1 MENTNNTSEESVHP
15 ERGTEQAVEEDVADG
30 EDTSVVT
37 VDPNGGTELEVNED
51 NVEGSLTAVK
61 ADTDPREGGSKS
73 TDSKDGKTQPG
84 EGTPAE
90 GGTSSKDKERGDS
103 EVGTGSKFLRL
114 PIFAGSSSVE
124 LDDKVELPEDPP
136 EVPFQEDDGLGDS
149 LWTIQKRQ
157 GQIELEH
164 SEESNPDGGRAASE
178 EQRNNEESDLMKN
191 DDGEIEKS
199 VSSDREG
206 ENKYKVK
213 LDQTSKSDKHRTP
226 GKGKES
232 KSRNYRS
239 NQTLFTS
246 HKSKKTDLYSDIDD
260 SIAVPTSSAV
270 FEKNSQGVSE
280 KSKKHSEKT
289 ASSKV
294 KVGDKSICSDM
305 FDDRTQDSVSDL
317 GKLED
322 LDDFKLEKSPKPGD
336 LPTYSNP
343 LVEDV
348 KFEYEDSNDSVPSTS
363 WSDAGIGSAII
374 TQEQYSDK
382 KWRMDKVQSMDQELN
397 SKPSSHKSPRGSRRR
412 SDSKGKEQDPGLLI
426 TVAGGSED
434 RSVAEKREKN
444 TEIYEQQK
452 FRKNESDKESS
463 KDRREK
469 SSSKS
474 RSYHREDDSDH
485 NKFKSRK
492 HRSRSRS
499 KERRR
504 RSRSRERRERS
515 RSREKQ
521 DGSRSQQKSSK
532 SKDKRERSRSIEHKS
547 RERRERSRS
556 WERKEGS
563 KSTEKRQRSRSRERR
578 KSKRDRSR
586 SVERR
591 RERSRSSE
599 RRHDRSRSVERK
611 HDQHKQEQTRSAER
625 RRDHSRSVE
634 RRQSTDE
641 RHSRSMERSSKKN
654 RREKS
659 SEKRKSRDLNSS
671 PHRQEIE
678 ERLEQEEKL
687 DVFSYGIKRLH
698 DGKNKKKKKLRTT
711 ETEPIVILSDDE
723 LDSTPKMKSDRS
735 SLKQKTN
742 SDERDLN
749 RIEPIITARSSS
761 NHRTKDKS
769 EAREPPLPTEEVI
782 QPPMP
787 PAISNVIKVLT
798 DSKEP
803 KRSKSRHKE
812 VEEDIFS
819 REEAKTKESER
830 HRSFDEEMEDRS
842 FEQECAYDPAFPTV
856 DMEESPT
863 EDQPIVLEEAAE
875 PIQMTVNP
883 LLHKELPMQS
893 ISPLPGPPPPP
904 MPGQGLLGE
913 PSILL
918 PASAG
923 EPSQSM
929 LPGAGQQIPLQLRML
944 APGFAAQQPGGLP
957 PQRQLIMNHPV
968 FINRPGS
975 FPHLQQLPP
984 GHPLQPR
991 LVSTPGGMV
1000 TMQNQFPHRIPSLVS
1015 VPGQHGLLNGA
1026 LDHLSHDPHL
1036 ILTSDPHGDPRLHHP
1051 HPPHPHPEHRVISIR
1066 PEVPVV
1072 PMSVHDN
1079 MPLSIASSEALSMNQ
1094 PNIIPSVSQLEQISQ
1109 ITKLLNTQA
1118 QLAMFGKE
1126 SKGLEHHEH
1135 KQEPM
1140 EQKNSNNVFKVP
1152 LPPILTHTLNKVKS
1166 EKENMEMVDMDM
1178 SSPQDNGNIEIPT
1191 SSSEKSERSR
1201 RRDKKK
1207 SHRHR
1212 QDRHRT
1218 SHEDRHRS
1226 SHEDSVTSTVE
1237 KTYDQIMEE
1246 MNSVDEIPS
1255 SAVELTNKEKYLR
1268 KLHLQER
1275 VVDEVKT
1282 ALKPFYS
1289 AKKVNKEQYKEIL
1302 RRAVPKVCH
1311 SKSGDINPVKIRA
1324 LVDAYVAKFNR
1335 NMSPPKDENEDQPK
1349 KAQ

>member
-1 MENTNNTSEESVHP
+1 
-15 ERGTEQAVEEDVADG
+15 
-30 EDTSVVT
+30 
-37 VDPNGGTELEVNED
+37 
-51 NVEGSLTAVK
+51 
-61 ADTDPREGGSKS
+61 
-73 TDSKDGKTQPG
+73 
-84 EGTPAE
+84 
-90 GGTSSKDKERGDS
+90 
-103 EVGTGSKFLRL
+103 
-114 PIFAGSSSVE
+114 
-124 LDDKVELPEDPP
+124 
-136 EVPFQEDDGLGDS
+136 
-149 LWTIQKRQ
+149 
-157 GQIELEH
+157 
-164 SEESNPDGGRAASE
+164 
-178 EQRNNEESDLMKN
+178 
-191 DDGEIEKS
+191 
-199 VSSDREG
+199 
-206 ENKYKVK
+206 
-213 LDQTSKSDKHRTP
+213 
-226 GKGKES
+226 
-232 KSRNYRS
+232 
-239 NQTLFTS
+239 
-246 HKSKKTDLYSDIDD
+246 
-260 SIAVPTSSAV
+260 
-270 FEKNSQGVSE
+270 
-280 KSKKHSEKT
+280 
-289 ASSKV
+289 
-294 KVGDKSICSDM
+294 
-305 FDDRTQDSVSDL
+305 
-317 GKLED
+317 
-322 LDDFKLEKSPKPGD
+322 
-336 LPTYSNP
+336 
-343 LVEDV
+343 
-348 KFEYEDSNDSVPSTS
+348 
-363 WSDAGIGSAII
+363 
-374 TQEQYSDK
+374 
-382 KWRMDKVQSMDQELN
+382 
-397 SKPSSHKSPRGSRRR
+397 
-412 SDSKGKEQDPGLLI
+412 
-426 TVAGGSED
+426 
-434 RSVAEKREKN
+434 
-444 TEIYEQQK
+444 
-452 FRKNESDKESS
+452 
-463 KDRREK
+463 
-469 SSSKS
+469 
-474 RSYHREDDSDH
+474 
-485 NKFKSRK
+485 
-492 HRSRSRS
+492 
-499 KERRR
+499 
-504 RSRSRERRERS
+504 
-515 RSREKQ
+515 
-521 DGSRSQQKSSK
+521 
-532 SKDKRERSRSIEHKS
+532 
-547 RERRERSRS
+547 
-556 WERKEGS
+556 
-563 KSTEKRQRSRSRERR
+563 
-578 KSKRDRSR
+578 
-586 SVERR
+586 
-591 RERSRSSE
+591 
-599 RRHDRSRSVERK
+599 
-611 HDQHKQEQTRSAER
+611 
-625 RRDHSRSVE
+625 
-634 RRQSTDE
+634 
-641 RHSRSMERSSKKN
+641 MERSSKKS

-659 SEKRKSRDLNSS
+659 NEKRKSRDSRDLISS
-671 PHRQEIE
+671 PQRQDIE

-698 DGKNKKKKKLRTT
+698 DGKNKKKKKLKTT

-723 LDSTPKMKSDRS
+723 LDSTPKMRSDRTS
-735 SLKQKTN
+735 IKQKTN
-742 SDERDLN
+742 SDDRDLN

-761 NHRTKDKS
+761 NHHTKDKS
-769 EAREPPLPTEEVI
+769 ETREPPLPTEEVI

-787 PAISNVIKVLT
+787 QAISNVIKVLT

-812 VEEDIFS
+812 VEDIFL

-830 HRSFDEEMEDRS
+830 HRSFDEEMDDRS
-842 FEQECAYDPAFPTV
+842 FEEECAYDPAFPTV

-875 PIQMTVNP
+875 PIEMTVNP

-923 EPSQSM
+923 EPPQSM
-929 LPGAGQQIPLQLRML
+929 LPGTGQQIPLQLRML

-975 FPHLQQLPP
+975 FPHLQQLPA
-984 GHPLQPR
+984 GHPLHPR

-1000 TMQNQFPHRIPSLVS
+1000 TMQNQFPPRIPSLVS

-1051 HPPHPHPEHRVISIR
+1051 HPPHPEHRVISIR

-1201 RRDKKK
+1201 RRDKKR

-1237 KTYDQIMEE
+1237 KTYDQIMDE

>member
-1 MENTNNTSEESVHP
+1 M
-15 ERGTEQAVEEDVADG
+15 
-30 EDTSVVT
+30 
-37 VDPNGGTELEVNED
+37 PN
-51 NVEGSLTAVK
+51 
-61 ADTDPREGGSKS
+61 
-73 TDSKDGKTQPG
+73 
-84 EGTPAE
+84 
-90 GGTSSKDKERGDS
+90 
-103 EVGTGSKFLRL
+103 
-114 PIFAGSSSVE
+114 IF
-124 LDDKVELPEDPP
+124 
-136 EVPFQEDDGLGDS
+136 
-149 LWTIQKRQ
+149 
-157 GQIELEH
+157 
-164 SEESNPDGGRAASE
+164 
-178 EQRNNEESDLMKN
+178 
-191 DDGEIEKS
+191 
-199 VSSDREG
+199 
-206 ENKYKVK
+206 
-213 LDQTSKSDKHRTP
+213 
-226 GKGKES
+226 
-232 KSRNYRS
+232 
-239 NQTLFTS
+239 
-246 HKSKKTDLYSDIDD
+246 
-260 SIAVPTSSAV
+260 
-270 FEKNSQGVSE
+270 
-280 KSKKHSEKT
+280 
-289 ASSKV
+289 
-294 KVGDKSICSDM
+294 
-305 FDDRTQDSVSDL
+305 
-317 GKLED
+317 
-322 LDDFKLEKSPKPGD
+322 
-336 LPTYSNP
+336 
-343 LVEDV
+343 
-348 KFEYEDSNDSVPSTS
+348 
-363 WSDAGIGSAII
+363 
-374 TQEQYSDK
+374 SDK
-382 KWRMDKVQSMDQELN
+382 KWRMDKLQSMEQELN

-412 SDSKGKEQDPGLLI
+412 SDSRGKEQDPGLLI

-434 RSVAEKREKN
+434 RSVAEKTEKS
-444 TEIYEQQK
+444 TEIYEQQR
-452 FRKNESDKESS
+452 FRKNESDKESY

-485 NKFKSRK
+485 NKSKSRK

-515 RSREKQ
+515 RSRERQ
-521 DGSRSQQKSSK
+521 DGSRSQQKLSK

-591 RERSRSSE
+591 REQSRSSE

-625 RRDHSRSVE
+625 RRDRSRSVE

-641 RHSRSMERSSKKN
+641 GRSRSMERSGKKN

-659 SEKRKSRDLNSS
+659 SEKRRSRDQNSS

-698 DGKNKKKKKLRTT
+698 DGKNKKKKKLKTT

-735 SLKQKTN
+735 SMKQKTN
-742 SDERDLN
+742 SDERDSN

-769 EAREPPLPTEEVI
+769 VTREPPLPTEEEI

-803 KRSKSRHKE
+803 KRSKYRHKE

-819 REEAKTKESER
+819 REEAKTKDSER
-830 HRSFDEEMEDRS
+830 QRSFDEEMEDRS
-842 FEQECAYDPAFPTV
+842 FEEECAYDPAFPTV

-863 EDQPIVLEEAAE
+863 DDQPIVLEEAAE

-923 EPSQSM
+923 EPPQSM

-944 APGFAAQQPGGLP
+944 APGFASQQPGGLP

-1000 TMQNQFPHRIPSLVS
+1000 TMQNQFPPRIPSLVS

-1026 LDHLSHDPHL
+1026 LDHLSHDHHL

-1051 HPPHPHPEHRVISIR
+1051 HPPHPEHRVISIR
-1066 PEVPVV
+1066 PEVPMV

-1201 RRDKKK
+1201 RRDKKR

-1255 SAVELTNKEKYLR
+1255 SAVELTNKEKVR
-1268 KLHLQER
+1268 PIVWESSCWKR
-1275 VVDEVKT
+1275 
-1282 ALKPFYS
+1282 
-1289 AKKVNKEQYKEIL
+1289 QYVSEY
-1302 RRAVPKVCH
+1302 CH
-1311 SKSGDINPVKIRA
+1311 
-1324 LVDAYVAKFNR
+1324 
-1335 NMSPPKDENEDQPK
+1335 
-1349 KAQ
+1349 